1 MNRTALSAVM
11 VTLLTLVLTT
21 GAHAYAG
28 STQSLNASLLYY
40 EPIPAEPGSVI
51 DVFVQVE
58 NTGGSSQSVSVAFS
72 DTFPFSIDTETDRI
86 KTTPRIPSQESF
98 LVKYRV
104 RVSPDA
110 EPGTNYIKVQ
120 YYTDPETV
128 QSALLPIDVF
138 SSDVSLAVDDVAV
151 DPATISPGETGTIT
165 VRVRNEAR
173 LAITDGYVKLD
184 LSSVDIIPY
193 GTTDQQRLTG
203 FSGGAERT
211 FVFTIIPSP
220 DLEPGA
226 YQVPLVLNFTDQR
239 GTRRS
244 ISQTIG
250 LRVGAVP
257 DVAVSLDDVSA
268 GAKNGDADLIVRVTN
283 KGLGEIK
290 FATVTLGAADGY
302 RVRSGGAE
310 RYVGNIDSDDYKTAR
325 VPVEFEDDEASIPVT
340 LTYADAF
347 NQPYTRQLTLVAQRP
362 AKGNGSIVWVVTIV
376 VIALAI
382 GAWYLRRR
390 KTRR

>member
-120 YYTDPETV
+120 YYTDP
-128 QSALLPIDVF
+128 
-138 SSDVSLAVDDVAV
+138 
-151 DPATISPGETGTIT
+151 
-165 VRVRNEAR
+165 
-173 LAITDGYVKLD
+173 
-184 LSSVDIIPY
+184 
-193 GTTDQQRLTG
+193 
-203 FSGGAERT
+203 
-211 FVFTIIPSP
+211 
-220 DLEPGA
+220 
-226 YQVPLVLNFTDQR
+226 
-239 GTRRS
+239 
-244 ISQTIG
+244 
-250 LRVGAVP
+250 
-257 DVAVSLDDVSA
+257 
-268 GAKNGDADLIVRVTN
+268 
-283 KGLGEIK
+283 
-290 FATVTLGAADGY
+290 
-302 RVRSGGAE
+302 
-310 RYVGNIDSDDYKTAR
+310 
-325 VPVEFEDDEASIPVT
+325 
-340 LTYADAF
+340 
-347 NQPYTRQLTLVAQRP
+347 
-362 AKGNGSIVWVVTIV
+362 
-376 VIALAI
+376 
-382 GAWYLRRR
+382 
-390 KTRR
+390 